1 MCSLHYSVF
10 ISVSHSTYLGTSQT
24 CFVLLC
30 PQLVEDCYGA
40 LSSSGLLYSTG
51 IDISEAEVYIKMF
64 GGEEAEHGKKKEGNI
79 QFLLRIRLSC
89 EIGSSMHRTLQVLLN
104 VIH

>member
-51 IDISEAEVYIKMF
+51 IDISEAEVYINMF
-64 GGEEAEHGKKKEGNI
+64 GGAWERGGAWKKKKETFSFAADKA
-79 QFLLRIRLSC
+79 FL
-89 EIGSSMHRTLQVLLN
+89 
-104 VIH
+104 

>member
-1 MCSLHYSVF
+1 MAELLIITPDGLNVF
-10 ISVSHSTYLGTSQT
+10 FTLLSFLISVSHSTCVGTSQT

-64 GGEEAEHGKKKEGNI
+64 GGAWERGAA
-79 QFLLRIRLSC
+79 
-89 EIGSSMHRTLQVLLN
+89 
-104 VIH
+104 

>member
-30 PQLVEDCYGA
+30 PQLVEECYGA

-64 GGEEAEHGKKKEGNI
+64 GGEKAEHGKKRKETFSFCCG
-79 QFLLRIRLSC
+79 
-89 EIGSSMHRTLQVLLN
+89 
-104 VIH
+104 

>member
-64 GGEEAEHGKKKEGNI
+64 GGGKRRSMEKKERNI